1 MITLGCDKVHSI
13 VDFVLYEMSLAETG
27 QLHLLFFFS
36 NFIAAILNGFRFFF
50 FEIYTSMVYEEGIKL
65 FSIHLIL

>member
-1 MITLGCDKVHSI
+1 MITVGCDKVHSI
-13 VDFVLYEMSLAETG
+13 VDFVLYGMSLAETG

-50 FEIYTSMVYEEGIKL
+50 EIYTSMVYEEGIKL

>member
-1 MITLGCDKVHSI
+1 MNTLECDEVHSI
-13 VDFVLYEMSLAETG
+13 VDFILYEMNLAEIRQT
-27 QLHLLFFFS
+27 HLQFLQTWLQPFWLVS
-36 NFIAAILNGFRFFF
+36 DFF